1 VYATV
6 GTDERRQ
13 FLEETFGI
21 PSERIFSSRTTDFE
35 SKIMQLTGG
44 YGVDII
50 LNSVVGELLEASWNI
65 IANGGTMIELGK
77 KDISEQTRLSME
89 PFSRCASFRA
99 MDLPVLSNAGEII
112 SR

>member
-1 VYATV
+1 MEL
-6 GTDERRQ
+6 TD
-13 FLEETFGI
+13 
-21 PSERIFSSRTTDFE
+21 
-35 SKIMQLTGG
+35 G

-77 KDISEQTRLSME
+77 KDISEHTRLSME
-89 PFSRCASFRA
+89 PFARCASFRA
-99 MDLPVLSNAGEII
+99 MDLPELNKSGDII